1 MNYSSI
7 FVFLVSLL
15 SSSNVYSMRYND
27 PLNNMYNNQPYGNS
41 NQEVVNIGNGVNR
54 RNFVILEDNSNYP
67 NTRGQ
72 PDQTGYRYGGSSSVN
87 NIGNGVNNHNTVV
100 LDGGSDG
107 GRQYES
113 WNNGG
118 TTVVRNRNN
127 GKDIFNVGYG
137 QGNQNRVSIDG
148 RPVQTDCYGSSCGNI
163 PMAPR
168 RVSNAAA
175 TNQILCVSLVLSLSF
190 IISTLF

>member
-148 RPVQTDCYGSSCGNI
+148 RPVQTGR
-163 PMAPR
+163 PR
-168 RVSNAAA
+168 QTSVLEEQMKILNDMSADLQRISYIL
-175 TNQILCVSLVLSLSF
+175 NQIEEAEKRY
-190 IISTLF
+190 